1 MMCGDVDM
9 LVHPYLDGE
18 LVAEER
24 VLVEE
29 HVAGCPRCRELVGH
43 EATFRENL
51 RARLRP
57 RPGTAAAAPEPL
69 RRRVLDALDRADAA
83 GTGPVRPARRWAAP
97 LGALATAAA
106 IALFFGGGSLGR
118 VGSGNAALVEAA
130 IAGHMKN
137 LPVEIGG
144 TDDEIR
150 AWMRGKV
157 SVPVRPP
164 TMHYVSL
171 SPQPMQPR
179 LIGARVSHLQARDA
193 GQIVYRVGNSQ
204 VTVYVFD
211 PSGLEVTAPT
221 SRVIDGR
228 DVYFTE
234 RSGYS
239 VALYRDRGVG
249 YALASDLDEDAL
261 LAFVEAALRD

>member
-29 HVAGCPRCRELVGH
+29 HVSGCPRCRELVGH

-57 RPGTAAAAPEPL
+57 RSGGATPAAPEPL
-69 RRRVLDALDRADAA
+69 RQRVLEALDRADAA
-83 GTGPVRPARRWAAP
+83 GTGPSRPTRRWVAP

-106 IALFFGGGSLGR
+106 IAIFFGGASFGR
-118 VGSGNAALVEAA
+118 LGSGNSALVEAA

-157 SVPVRPP
+157 GVPVRPP
-164 TMHYVSL
+164 TIHLVRL
-171 SPQPMQPR
+171 SAQQPR

-193 GQIVYRVGNSQ
+193 GQIIYRVGNSQ

-211 PSGLEVTAPT
+211 PSGWEVSAPT
-221 SRVIDGR
+221 SRVVDGR
-228 DVYFTE
+228 DVYLTE

-261 LAFVEAALRD
+261 LAFVEAALRE

>member
-1 MMCGDVDM
+1 
-9 LVHPYLDGE
+9 
-18 LVAEER
+18 
-24 VLVEE
+24 
-29 HVAGCPRCRELVGH
+29 GCPRCRELVGH

-57 RPGTAAAAPEPL
+57 RPSSATATPAAPEPL
-69 RRRVLDALDRADAA
+69 RRRVLEALDRADA
-83 GTGPVRPARRWAAP
+83 TGSGPARPARRWAAP
-97 LGALATAAA
+97 RGALARAAA
-106 IALFFGGGSLGR
+106 IALFCGGSSISGLGSRVGGGNS
-118 VGSGNAALVEAA
+118 ALVEAA

-137 LPVEIGG
+137 LPVEVGG

-157 SVPVRPP
+157 GVPVRPP
-164 TMHYVSL
+164 IIRYVSL
-171 SPQPMQPR
+171 SSQPTQPR

-211 PSGLEVTAPT
+211 PSGWEVSAPS

-228 DVYFTE
+228 DVYLTE

-261 LAFVEAALRD
+261 LSFVEAALRD